1 MIRPAA
7 EELLA
12 GIAESL
18 DEHVLP
24 QLEPGAARIQVEMA
38 IVILRRLAVAVPKT
52 VPYFE
57 ADNAD
62 IEETLLSLAPV
73 LGPHLALLH
82 NASASEAAGASPGD
96 ALAATNRGLHE
107 AVAGVVP
114 LLASSSALDP
124 QSRVRLETAL
134 RALFRR
140 MLDRELELSP
150 GSPYGR

>member
-18 DEHVLP
+18 DENVLP
-24 QLEPGAARIQVEMA
+24 QLEPGSARIQVEMA
-38 IVILRRLAVAVPKT
+38 IVILRRLAVAIPKT

-62 IEETLLSLAPV
+62 VEETLLGLAPV
-73 LGPHLALLH
+73 LGSHLALLH
-82 NASASEAAGASPGD
+82 NMSAEAAGASPLD
-96 ALAATNRGLHE
+96 VLAATNRGLHE
-107 AVAGVVP
+107 AIAEVVP
-114 LLASSSALDP
+114 LLASSSSLDAAA
-124 QSRVRLETAL
+124 RTRLETAL